1 MEKNVDNKIAFLSLW
16 VEKTN
21 KGKRKKK
28 HYFLSFYFAIKMGGG
43 GKHLPSRKK

>member
-1 MEKNVDNKIAFLSLW
+1 MEKNVDNKMAFLPLW

-28 HYFLSFYFAIKMGGG
+28 KNFLSFYFTIKRGEGTVD
-43 GKHLPSRKK
+43 